1 MQGDLGVKEIN
12 LVYDIYTLPKSG
24 FVSPCHVGRK
34 TAIDDLV
41 IDVLY

>member
-12 LVYDIYTLPKSG
+12 LVYGIYTPPKSG
-24 FVSPCHVGRK
+24 FLSLCHIGWK